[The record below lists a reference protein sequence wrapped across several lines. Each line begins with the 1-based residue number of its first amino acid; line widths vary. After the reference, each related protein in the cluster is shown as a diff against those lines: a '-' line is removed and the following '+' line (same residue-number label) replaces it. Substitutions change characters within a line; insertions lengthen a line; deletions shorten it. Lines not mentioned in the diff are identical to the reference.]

1 MHPKTW
7 VNCAAMY
14 FTDDALAWLQ
24 STEAHLHF
32 PTWKEFADT
41 ICNQFGKSEFQHHL
55 RTFNRLVQTGTV
67 VEYASK
73 FNTLMH
79 NLTAQHSSWDPSFF
93 VTHFI
98 DGLQKEIR
106 AAVILHR
113 PIDLVTAVD
122 LAILQEE
129 VLETCRRETR
139 REFSPGYRPIPRNA
153 LPLPP
158 PPRGVPVPAPRVEE
172 KRVGEGSRHPQQ
184 EDKVAALRNY
194 RKARGLCFTC
204 GERWAR
210 DHRCGPTVQLHIVE
224 ELLAMV
230 QPKEEPYSG
239 PDSSEFHNNTGSELM
254 HLFEAAVVGG
264 HGAAT
269 MRFRGT
275 VQGHDVLMLV
285 DSGSSHTFV
294 SAGLAARL
302 QLPSRAIVPLRVKV
316 ANGGMLECTRELPNV
331 LWSTQGLQFTTS
343 FKILPLGSYD
353 IILGFDW
360 LSTHS
365 PMKVHWAEQTMNFE
379 LDGRTVYLSG
389 AQVDAT
395 QCTAVS
401 AEQLWS
407 LVQKSQVARVM
418 HLFLMQ
424 PTPSTSEDTIPPAV
438 QPILSEFG
446 HLFEEPQGLPPQ
458 RQFDHSIPLLPGANP
473 VNLRPYRFNPAQKDK
488 G

>member
-1 MHPKTW
+1 
-7 VNCAAMY
+7 
-14 FTDDALAWLQ
+14 
-24 STEAHLHF
+24 
-32 PTWKEFADT
+32 
-41 ICNQFGKSEFQHHL
+41 
-55 RTFNRLVQTGTV
+55 
-67 VEYASK
+67 
-73 FNTLMH
+73 
-79 NLTAQHSSWDPSFF
+79 
-93 VTHFI
+93 
-98 DGLQKEIR
+98 
-106 AAVILHR
+106 
-113 PIDLVTAVD
+113 
-122 LAILQEE
+122 
-129 VLETCRRETR
+129 
-139 REFSPGYRPIPRNA
+139 
-153 LPLPP
+153 
-158 PPRGVPVPAPRVEE
+158 
-172 KRVGEGSRHPQQ
+172 
-184 EDKVAALRNY
+184 
-194 RKARGLCFTC
+194 
-204 GERWAR
+204 
-210 DHRCGPTVQLHIVE
+210 VQLHIVE

-239 PDSSEFHNNTGSELM
+239 PDSSEFHNDIGSELM
-254 HLFEAAVVGG
+254 HLSEAAVVGG

-269 MRFRGT
+269 MRFCGI

-331 LWSTQGLQFTTS
+331 LWSTQGVQFTTS
-343 FKILPLGSYD
+343 FKILSLGSYD

-389 AQVDAT
+389 AQVDAI

-401 AEQLWS
+401 AEQLRS

-424 PTPSTSEDTIPPAV
+424 PTPSTSDDTIPPAV

-446 HLFEEPQGLPPQ
+446 HLFEEPQGIPPQ
-458 RQFDHSIPLLPGANP
+458 CQFDHSIPLLPGAKP
-473 VNLRPYRFNPAQKDK
+473 VNL
-488 G
+488 